1 MAILRNGVNTSTK
14 QADQSAK
21 RDAVIKQ
28 LYKDSLAIY
37 WSKASLAKVTELI
50 TRYTDA
56 GLPVPTILTEKLQ
69 YVVSQLPTNQCL
81 YSSQAELD
89 AQVQAGPNCHT
100 VRVQQLS
107 DLPKSSHLLY
117 GLPKLTIQQK
127 VERMRES
134 DLAELENP
142 PTIHRA
148 PCVDLDAEIEKRRL
162 ERWNEYDACVA
173 MNIKLSKP
181 CACELDNKWTD
192 QAWYESHAASGDC
205 RSYKP
210 WM

>member
-37 WSKASLAKVTELI
+37 WSKVSLAKITELI
-50 TRYTDA
+50 TRYTEA

-69 YVVSQLPTNQCL
+69 SMVSQLPTNQCL

-89 AQVQAGPNCHT
+89 AQVQAGVGRHR
-100 VRVQQLS
+100 VRVQQLES
-107 DLPKSSHLLY
+107 LSKPNFF
-117 GLPKLTIQQK
+117 QK

-134 DLAELENP
+134 DLAEDS
-142 PTIHRA
+142 T
-148 PCVDLDAEIEKRRL
+148 
-162 ERWNEYDACVA
+162 
-173 MNIKLSKP
+173 SP
-181 CACELDNKWTD
+181 CACEVDDKWAD
-192 QAWYESHAASGDC
+192 QDWYEVHAASGDC
-205 RSYKP
+205 QSYKP
-210 WM
+210 WV